1 MGKNNIKKGWVSQW
15 NTWSQQAITCSKLKI
30 ETLEQGEKYV
40 QFKVN
45 NKDTRTTPILNKE
58 SSALY
63 TKLLL
68 KYPWWFRSNPYF
80 QIRTLYDIFDGS
92 FCKKKLQL

>member
-1 MGKNNIKKGWVSQW
+1 MGKDNIKKGWVSQW
-15 NTWSQQAITCSKLKI
+15 NTWSHQAITCSKLKI
-30 ETLEQGEKYV
+30 GTLEQGEKYV